1 MMNATEVKMNEQAK
15 NMMRKCFLQ
24 TAVNLEL
31 QLAEAMGHKNA
42 SFVGNIEDGYL
53 LVGGRTDGPF
63 PKYVR
68 DPAATFKLMCE
79 YNCVPDRSSLRIPY
93 NEGWAYVPGT
103 KARVDLA
110 AYESLEQAYA
120 VVIAM
125 AVIEKISQ

>member
-1 MMNATEVKMNEQAK
+1 MANNV
-15 NMMRKCFLQ
+15 MRMCFLQ

-31 QLAEAMGHKNA
+31 QLAEAMGHKHA
-42 SFVGNIEDGYL
+42 QFVGNIEDGYL
-53 LVGGRTDGPF
+53 LVGGRHDAPF

-68 DPAATFKLMCE
+68 DPAATFRLMCE
-79 YNCVPDRSSLRIPY
+79 HNCIPDRSSLKIPY
-93 NEGWAYVPGT
+93 AEGWAYVLGT

-125 AVIEKISQ
+125 AVLEKISQ